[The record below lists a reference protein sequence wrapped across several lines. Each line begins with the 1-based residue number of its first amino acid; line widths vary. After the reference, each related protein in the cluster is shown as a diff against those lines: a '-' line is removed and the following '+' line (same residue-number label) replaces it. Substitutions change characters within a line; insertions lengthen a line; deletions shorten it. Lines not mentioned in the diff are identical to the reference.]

1 MTLRNV
7 PWAQVAL
14 GVVLAALAVLCV
26 RTIRANKAMR
36 RRLAELRVE
45 KTLRRGITDLCVPPE
60 AVYCTDEALR
70 EIAAIRREAYLRRGL
85 ERFRLVGSSDR
96 GGWLGS
102 GGSWVPTADPA
113 NVHSYSYER
122 TWLADVSGFCRSLA
136 EQIRSG
142 SDLGTYLRRHPRV
155 FDRRFRLL
163 VEALL
168 DARDGHARLRA
179 CDVLAAMGDRTE
191 RMRAVLASCAR
202 DRRAGGQAAALL
214 KRLGWEDLLARDAPV
229 PLYQGPSSGRDDFGD
244 PLPAGAVRRLGTIRL
259 RHGGTVRQLGFSLDG
274 QALAGKGMANPSLR
288 AWDAATGRPASG
300 RSEQDFHFSK
310 FYPSSVAS
318 PCAKFAAR
326 KQGRGLQSRYTAIG
340 ASSGLIEVVELRTK
354 KPVGPAVAYRG
365 ILSTMALSPG
375 GRLLAVAAGE
385 EASVRVYDTASGRS
399 LFPRLDA
406 EHTGQVYR
414 LVDVP
419 AKGLLVSAARDRT
432 IRAWDTNTWK
442 VVRTIHS
449 PLLYGSRHLAATAAG
464 DTLAFDGDGKIIIH
478 PLAEGAAPQAELPGS
493 PPFDLSPD
501 GKLLA
506 CAGPDATVCI
516 RQVPTGQLV
525 WRFWHG
531 HAVLKAIR
539 FTPFASAAD
548 LVTAGEYP
556 RVRLWDLSQPDRKPV
571 ALHEPPDLCSIAFG
585 PDAPHRP
592 RLLAAAGLHDIHV
605 WDIDTCRTLLA
616 IRTGEPAI
624 HVLAFSPDGGT
635 LVSGDADGCLRLWDA
650 RTGRQFAR
658 LRAHAGPVNDLLFGT
673 GPHPQLISCGG
684 DTTIVVWDLE
694 AIR

>member
-14 GVVLAALAVLCV
+14 GVVLAALVVVCV
-26 RTIRANKAMR
+26 RTMRANKTMR
-36 RRLAELRVE
+36 RRLDEFRLE
-45 KTLRRGITDLCVPPE
+45 KMLRRGLADLCVPPE
-60 AVYCTDEALR
+60 AVYCTDGALR

-102 GGSWVPTADPA
+102 GGSSVPTAELA
-113 NVHSYSYER
+113 NVQSYSFER

-142 SDLGTYLRRHPRV
+142 SDLGTYLREHPRV

-202 DRRAGGQAAALL
+202 DRRAGHQAAALL

-274 QALAGKGMANPSLR
+274 EAIAGKGMASPSLR

-326 KQGRGLQSRYTAIG
+326 KQGRGL
-340 ASSGLIEVVELRTK
+340 IEVIDLRTK
-354 KPVGPAVAYRG
+354 KPVGPVVAYRG

-375 GRLLAVAAGE
+375 GRLLALASGE

-399 LFPRLDA
+399 LLARLDA

-442 VVRTIHS
+442 VVLTIHS
-449 PLLYGSRHLAATAAG
+449 PLLYGSRHMAATAAG
-464 DTLAFDGDGKIIIH
+464 DTLAFDSDGKIIIRRI
-478 PLAEGAAPQAELPGS
+478 AGRDDAQAELPGS

-501 GKLLA
+501 GRLLA
-506 CAGPDATVCI
+506 CAGPDATVCV
-516 RQVPTGQLV
+516 RQVPTGRLV

-531 HAVLKAIR
+531 HAVLKAVR
-539 FTPFASAAD
+539 FAPFGSAAS

-556 RVRLWDLSQPDRKPV
+556 RVRLWYLSKPDRRPIT
-571 ALHEPPDLCSIAFG
+571 LDEPPDLCSIAFG
-585 PDAPHRP
+585 PDVPQQPH
-592 RLLAAAGLHDIHV
+592 LLAAAGCHDIHV

-616 IRTGEPAI
+616 IRTGEPVI
-624 HVLAFSPDGGT
+624 RVLAFAPDGGT
-635 LVSGDADGCLRLWDA
+635 LAAGDADGCLRLWDA
-650 RTGRQFAR
+650 RTGRQLAR

-673 GPHPQLISCGG
+673 GPHPRLISCGG